1 MTRSWFG
8 LGWGAVGVEIKVNQ
22 VLIIEV
28 TQLGRF
34 EHLALGWSLYH
45 RLSANTE
52 GASAPPHNL

>member
-34 EHLALGWSLYH
+34 EHLALG
-45 RLSANTE
+45 
-52 GASAPPHNL
+52 